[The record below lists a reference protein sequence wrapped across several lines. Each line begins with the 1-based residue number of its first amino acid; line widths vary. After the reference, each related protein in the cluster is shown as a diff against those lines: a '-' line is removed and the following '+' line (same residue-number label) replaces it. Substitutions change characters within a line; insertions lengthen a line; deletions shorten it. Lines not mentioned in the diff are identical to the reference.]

1 MLNTFNRRHI
11 LQGGTFLSLGPSLLK
26 AACIDTPISAFDDDS
41 TAEEVT
47 ESLDLTGK
55 TALVTGVN
63 SGIGYET
70 MRVLALRGAHV
81 LGTARTAEKGQTAC
95 DSVVGHATPLVLE
108 LSDFDSVVAC
118 ANAAQAQADS
128 IDILICNAGVLLT
141 ELRQVEG
148 LEMHF
153 VVNHLGHFLLVN
165 RLLEQVL
172 AAPEGRVVVVASRA
186 HHSAPPDGIQ
196 FDNLAGEGD
205 FDRQESY
212 GHSKLANGL
221 FARELARRLEDT
233 SATANSL
240 HPGVVVTNIARNLPG
255 WQEAIYRI
263 AGSLFLKSV
272 EEGAATTCY
281 VATSPEL
288 SGING
293 CYFSDC
299 NPVTP
304 SANMLDDDMAE
315 RLWSVSESVTGRY
328 LI

>member
-1 MLNTFNRRHI
+1 MLNALNRRHI
-11 LQGGTFLSLGPSLLK
+11 LQGGALLSLAPSLLE
-26 AACIDTPISAFDDDS
+26 AACVDTPIGPFDDDS

-47 ESLDLTGK
+47 EGLDLSGR

-81 LGTARTAEKGQTAC
+81 LGTARTAEEGQVAC
-95 DSVVGHATPLVLE
+95 ASVVGDATPLVLE

-118 ANAAQAQADS
+118 ADAAQAQVGA
-128 IDILICNAGVLLT
+128 IDMLICNAGVLLN
-141 ELRQVEG
+141 ERRQVRG

-153 VVNHLGHFLLVN
+153 VVNHLGHFILVS

-186 HHSAPPDGIQ
+186 HHSAPEDGIQ

-221 FARELARRLEDT
+221 FARELARRLEGTNAT
-233 SATANSL
+233 SNSL

-255 WQEAIYRI
+255 WQNTIFHFV
-263 AGSLFLKSV
+263 GSIFLKSV

-288 SGING
+288 SAVNG

-304 SANMLDDDMAE
+304 GANMLDDDMAQ
-315 RLWSVSESVTGRY
+315 RLWSVSEQLTAGY
-328 LI
+328 LK